1 MNTIKT
7 AFQRFYSSL
16 WLLLSLNYLGNAPF
30 VWAQMPTPDLQQQ
43 QVIFNDPTPP
53 NQGSPGGR
61 QRGGASR
68 GPCRQFEPLTALVPA
83 KQGIVWGQTTSD
95 RPTFWFY
102 LPAPLTEQTPIEFT
116 LQDVNDNEVYHTRLT
131 APGTRSGLIQLSIP
145 PTAPA
150 LAVNQPYLWT
160 LSVYCNPN
168 KPSEAVFVQG
178 MIQRVRLDANPQ
190 NRQPA
195 SDRLEQ
201 VRFYAANGIWYNA
214 MNLLADLYRAEPSDR
229 QLASTW
235 AALLK
240 QANLENLT
248 TVPFS
253 SCCTPKP

>member
-1 MNTIKT
+1 MHTIKT
-7 AFQRFYSSL
+7 VFQRFHSSA
-16 WLLLSLNYLGNAPF
+16 WLLLSLCCLGNSPI
-30 VWAQMPTPDLQQQ
+30 VLAQMPTPDLQES

-53 NQGSPGGR
+53 SQGSPGGR

-116 LQDVNDNEVYHTRLT
+116 LQDANDNEVYHTRLT
-131 APGTRSGLIQLSIP
+131 APGTRSGLIQLPVP
-145 PTAPA
+145 PTAPS
-150 LAVNQPYLWT
+150 LTVNQPYFWT

-178 MIQRVRLDANPQ
+178 MIQRVASDATLQ
-190 NRQPA
+190 NRLKSITP
-195 SDRLEQ
+195 LEQ
-201 VRFYAANGIWYNA
+201 VYLYAEQGIWYNA
-214 MNLLADLYRAEPSDR
+214 VNTLADLYLGQPSDR

-253 SCCTPKP
+253 PCCTSK